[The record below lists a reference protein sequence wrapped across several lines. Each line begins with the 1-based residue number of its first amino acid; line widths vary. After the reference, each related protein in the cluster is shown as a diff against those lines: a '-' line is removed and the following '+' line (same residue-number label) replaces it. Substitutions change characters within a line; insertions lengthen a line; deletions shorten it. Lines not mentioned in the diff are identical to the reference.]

1 MTAANRQ
8 DEERMMRT
16 GLRTFTRAQAAK
28 TLLGLVPH
36 LSVDNLVRATRFAE
50 KLTRVERDK
59 AVIRALR
66 ELFEKRYPAVLM
78 AKDVMERLSPNCR
91 TKLIEN
97 LFVNAFLVGT
107 DKREIEMPK
116 KEGFKPP
123 MFVVISPTMRCN
135 LRCPGCYAG
144 EYEQHQGLS
153 TELVDRIIR
162 EAKAMGTYFI
172 TMSGGEV
179 FMRPDMFDIW
189 KEHDDVYFQLYT
201 NGSMIDEDV
210 ARRLEEC
217 GNVAPMISLEGFRER
232 TEARRGKGVYD
243 RVMKAMDHLREAGV
257 MFGAS
262 FTETRENMEEIASDE
277 ILDLLVEKGA
287 LVAWYFQY
295 IPIGREPH
303 TELMPTPE
311 QRDWLRRRLLKVRDE
326 KAIFI
331 GDFWNDGYYVEGCI
345 AGGREYIHINANGD
359 VEPCVFCHFSVDNI
373 RDKTL
378 KEVLNSD
385 FMKAIRREQP
395 YRENYLTPCM
405 LIDEP
410 DVLRK
415 VVARYHAHP
424 THAGAETLVTDL
436 KEEIDEYARSYRAI
450 ADDVWEKEYVEKNER
465 RVKSARYA

>member
-1 MTAANRQ
+1 M
-8 DEERMMRT
+8 
-16 GLRTFTRAQAAK
+16 
-28 TLLGLVPH
+28 GLVPH

-66 ELFEKRYPAVLM
+66 ELFEKRYPAVIM

-201 NGSMIDEDV
+201 NGSMIDEGV

-232 TEARRGKGVYD
+232 TEARRGRGVYD
-243 RVMKAMDHLREAGV
+243 RVMTAMDQLREAGV
-257 MFGAS
+257 MVGVS
-262 FTETRENMEEIASDE
+262 FTETRENMEEIASNE
-277 ILDLLVEKGA
+277 ILDLLVE
-287 LVAWYFQY
+287 
-295 IPIGREPH
+295 
-303 TELMPTPE
+303 
-311 QRDWLRRRLLKVRDE
+311 
-326 KAIFI
+326 
-331 GDFWNDGYYVEGCI
+331 
-345 AGGREYIHINANGD
+345 
-359 VEPCVFCHFSVDNI
+359 
-373 RDKTL
+373 
-378 KEVLNSD
+378 
-385 FMKAIRREQP
+385 
-395 YRENYLTPCM
+395 
-405 LIDEP
+405 
-410 DVLRK
+410 
-415 VVARYHAHP
+415 
-424 THAGAETLVTDL
+424 
-436 KEEIDEYARSYRAI
+436 
-450 ADDVWEKEYVEKNER
+450 
-465 RVKSARYA
+465 

>member
-1 MTAANRQ
+1 MKA
-8 DEERMMRT
+8 
-16 GLRTFTRAQAAK
+16 GLRTQGRAQAARA
-28 TLLGLVPH
+28 LLNLVPH
-36 LSVDNLVRATRFAE
+36 ISVDNLVRASKFAE
-50 KLTRVERDK
+50 KLTRVERDRQ
-59 AVIRALR
+59 VIKALR
-66 ELFEKRYPAVLM
+66 ELFEERHPAVLM

-91 TKLIEN
+91 SKLIEN
-97 LFVNAFLVGT
+97 LFVNAFLLGT
-107 DKREIEMPK
+107 DMREIEMPK
-116 KEGFKPP
+116 REGFKPP
-123 MFVVISPTMRCN
+123 MFIVISPTMRCN

-153 TELVDRIIR
+153 TELVDRIIT

-201 NGSMIDEDV
+201 NGTMIDEKT
-210 ARRLEEC
+210 AAKLEEC
-217 GNVAPMISLEGFRER
+217 GNVSPMISLEGYKER
-232 TEARRGKGVYD
+232 TDARRGPGTFD
-243 RVMKAMDHLREAGV
+243 RVMRAMDNLREAGV
-257 MFGAS
+257 MFGTS

-277 ILDLLVEKGA
+277 ILDMLVEKGA

-303 TELMPTPE
+303 TDLMPTPQ
-311 QRDWLRRRLLKVRDE
+311 QRDWLRRRLLDIREE

-345 AGGREYIHINANGD
+345 AAGREYIHVNANGD

-373 RDKTL
+373 RDKSL

-410 DVLRK
+410 DVLRNA
-415 VVARYHAHP
+415 VAKYHAHA
-424 THAGAETLVTDL
+424 THPGAETLVTDL
-436 KEEIDEYARSYRAI
+436 KEEIDDYARSYRAI
-450 ADDVWEKEYVEKNER
+450 ADEVWEKEYKEKSSR
-465 RVKSARYA
+465 RVKSARYS

>member
-1 MTAANRQ
+1 MANI
-8 DEERMMRT
+8 RT
-16 GLRTFTRAQAAK
+16 LTRAQAAK
-28 TLLGLVPH
+28 TLLGLVPRI
-36 LSVDNLVRATRFAE
+36 SVDNLVRASIFAE
-50 KLTRVERDK
+50 KLTRVERDR
-59 AVIRALR
+59 AVVRALR
-66 ELFEKRYPAVLM
+66 QRFEEEHPATLM
-78 AKDVMERLSPNCR
+78 AKDVMERLSPNVR
-91 TKLIEN
+91 KKIIQN

-123 MFVVISPTMRCN
+123 MLLVISPTMRCN
-135 LRCPGCYAG
+135 LKCPGCYAG
-144 EYEQHQGLS
+144 AYEQDEGIS

-189 KEHDDVYFQLYT
+189 KEHDDVFFQLYT
-201 NGSMIDEDV
+201 NGTLIDRK
-210 ARRLEEC
+210 AAAKLEEC
-217 GNVAPMISLEGFRER
+217 GNVAPMISLEGFRAR
-232 TEARRGKGVYD
+232 TDARRGDGAFD
-243 RVMKAMDHLREAGV
+243 RVLEAMDSLREAGV

-262 FTETRENMEEIASDE
+262 FTETRDNMEEIASGE
-277 ILDLLVEKGA
+277 MLDLLVEKGA

-295 IPIGREPH
+295 VPIGREPH
-303 TELMPTPE
+303 TELMPTPQ
-311 QRDWLRRRLLKVRDE
+311 QRDWLRRRLLGLREE

-345 AGGREYIHINANGD
+345 AAGREYLHVNANGD
-359 VEPCVFCHFSVDNI
+359 VEPCVFCHFAVDNI
-373 RDKTL
+373 KDKSL

-410 DVLRK
+410 DVLRR
-415 VVARYHAHP
+415 VVARYHAYP
-424 THAGAETLVTDL
+424 THAGAETLVTSL
-436 KEEIDEYARSYRAI
+436 KGEIDAYAKSYRVI
-450 ADDVWEKEYVEKNER
+450 ADDVWESEYREKSSR
-465 RVKSARYA
+465 RVKSARYS

>member
-1 MTAANRQ
+1 MKTR
-8 DEERMMRT
+8 
-16 GLRTFTRAQAAK
+16 LRTLTRAQAAK
-28 TLLGLVPH
+28 KLLGLVPR

-50 KLTRVERDK
+50 KLTRVERDRE
-59 AVIRALR
+59 VIRALR
-66 ELFEKRYPAVLM
+66 GLFEKRYPAVLM

-91 TKLIEN
+91 AKLIEN

-123 MFVVISPTMRCN
+123 MLLVISPTMRCN

-201 NGSMIDEDV
+201 NGSMIDEAV
-210 ARRLEEC
+210 AARLEAC
-217 GNVAPMISLEGFRER
+217 GNVAPMISLEGFRDR
-232 TEARRGKGVYD
+232 TEARRGRGVYE
-243 RVMKAMDHLREAGV
+243 RVMTAMDRLREAGV

-262 FTETRENMEEIASDE
+262 FTETRENMDEIASDE
-277 ILDLLVEKGA
+277 MLDLLVEKGA

-311 QRDWLRRRLLKVRDE
+311 QRDWLRRRLLDVRDK
-326 KAIFI
+326 KAIFL

-345 AGGREYIHINANGD
+345 AAGREYIHINANGD
-359 VEPCVFCHFSVDNI
+359 VEPCVFCHFAVDNI
-373 RDKTL
+373 RDKSL

-395 YRENYLTPCM
+395 YRENCLTPCM

-410 DVLRK
+410 DVLRQA
-415 VVARYHAHP
+415 VARYHAHP
-424 THAGAETLVTDL
+424 THLGAETLVTDL
-436 KEEIDEYARSYRAI
+436 KQEIDQYARSYRAI
-450 ADDVWEKEYVEKNER
+450 ADDVWEKEYKQKNER

>member
-1 MTAANRQ
+1 MAGIGTL
-8 DEERMMRT
+8 T
-16 GLRTFTRAQAAK
+16 KAQAAK

-36 LSVDNLVRATRFAE
+36 ISVENLVRASRFAE

-66 ELFEKRYPAVLM
+66 ELFEQEHPAVLM
-78 AKDVMERLSPNCR
+78 AKDVMERLSPNVR
-91 TKLIEN
+91 RKIIEN
-97 LFVNAFLVGT
+97 LFVNAFLIGT

-153 TELVDRIIR
+153 TELVDRIIT
-162 EAKAMGTYFI
+162 EAKSMGTYFI
-172 TMSGGEV
+172 TMSGGEI

-189 KEHDDVYFQLYT
+189 QEHNDVFFQLYT
-201 NGSMIDEDV
+201 NGTMIDAKM

-232 TEARRGKGVYD
+232 TDARRGPGTFD
-243 RVMKAMDHLREAGV
+243 RVFRAMDHLREAGV
-257 MFGAS
+257 LFGTS

-277 ILDLLVEKGA
+277 IIDLLVDKGA

-303 TELMPTPE
+303 VELMPTPE
-311 QRDWLRRRLLKVRDE
+311 QRDWLRRRLLKLRDE

-345 AGGREYIHINANGD
+345 AAGREYLHINANGD
-359 VEPCVFCHFSVDNI
+359 VEPCVFCHFAVDNI
-373 RDKTL
+373 RDKSL
-378 KEVLNSD
+378 KEALNSD

-395 YRENYLTPCM
+395 YRDNYLTPCM

-410 DVLRK
+410 TVLRQA
-415 VVARYHAHP
+415 VARHHAYP
-424 THAGAETLVTDL
+424 THSGAETLITSL
-436 KEEIDEYARSYRAI
+436 KDEIDAYASSYRAI
-450 ADDVWEKEYVEKNER
+450 ADEVWDKEYAEKSGR

>member
-1 MTAANRQ
+1 MANIS
-8 DEERMMRT
+8 T
-16 GLRTFTRAQAAK
+16 LTRAQAAK
-28 TLLGLVPH
+28 TMLNLVPRI
-36 LSVDNLVRATRFAE
+36 SVENLVRASRFAE
-50 KLTRVERDK
+50 KLTRVERDR

-66 ELFEKRYPAVLM
+66 ELFEREHPAILM
-78 AKDVMERLSPNCR
+78 AKDVMERLSPNVR
-91 TKLIEN
+91 KKIIQN
-97 LFVNAFLVGT
+97 LFVNAFLTGT
-107 DKREIEMPK
+107 DKREIEMPR

-123 MFVVISPTMRCN
+123 MLLVISPTMRCN

-144 EYEQHQGLS
+144 EYEQDQGLP

-162 EAKAMGTYFI
+162 EAKSMGTYFI
-172 TMSGGEV
+172 TMSGGEI

-189 KEHDDVYFQLYT
+189 KEHDDVFFQLYT
-201 NGSMIDEDV
+201 NGTLIDDKV
-210 ARRLEEC
+210 AARLEEC

-232 TEARRGKGVYD
+232 TDARRGPGAFD
-243 RVMKAMDHLREAGV
+243 RVLSAMDSLREAGV

-303 TELMPTPE
+303 IELMPTPQ
-311 QRDWLRRRLLKVRDE
+311 QRDWLRRRLLDIREE

-345 AGGREYIHINANGD
+345 AAGREYIHINANGD
-359 VEPCVFCHFSVDNI
+359 VEPCVFCHFAVDNI
-373 RDKTL
+373 KEKTL

-410 DVLRK
+410 DVLRRT
-415 VVARYHAHP
+415 VARYHAYP
-424 THAGAETLVTDL
+424 THDGAETLVTTL
-436 KEEIDEYARSYRAI
+436 KGEIDEYARSYRAI
-450 ADDVWEKEYVEKNER
+450 ADEVWERDYKRKNER

>member
-1 MTAANRQ
+1 MAGIGTMTK
-8 DEERMMRT
+8 
-16 GLRTFTRAQAAK
+16 AQAAK

-36 LSVDNLVRATRFAE
+36 ISVENLVRASRFAE

-66 ELFEKRYPAVLM
+66 ELFEQEHPAVLM
-78 AKDVMERLSPNCR
+78 AKDVMERLSPNVR
-91 TKLIEN
+91 KKLIQN
-97 LFVNAFLVGT
+97 LFVNAFLIGT

-144 EYEQHQGLS
+144 EYEQHKGLS
-153 TELVDRIIR
+153 TELVDRIIT
-162 EAKAMGTYFI
+162 EAKSMGTYFI
-172 TMSGGEV
+172 TMSGGEI

-189 KEHDDVYFQLYT
+189 KQHDDVYFQLYT
-201 NGSMIDEDV
+201 NGTMIDEKT

-232 TEARRGKGVYD
+232 TDARRGPGTFDKVLA
-243 RVMKAMDHLREAGV
+243 AMDNLREAGV

-303 TELMPTPE
+303 VGLMPTPE
-311 QRDWLRRRLLKVRDE
+311 QRDWLRRRLLVVREE

-331 GDFWNDGYYVEGCI
+331 GDFWNDGYFVEGCI
-345 AGGREYIHINANGD
+345 AAGREYLHINANGD
-359 VEPCVFCHFSVDNI
+359 VEPCVFCHFAVDNI
-373 RDKTL
+373 RDKSL
-378 KEVLNSD
+378 KEALNSD

-395 YRENYLTPCM
+395 YRENCLTPCM

-410 DVLRK
+410 TVLRNA
-415 VVARYHAHP
+415 VARYHAYP
-424 THAGAETLVTDL
+424 THDGAETLVTVL
-436 KEEIDEYARSYRAI
+436 KDEIDAYARSYRAI
-450 ADDVWEKEYVEKNER
+450 ADEVWEKEYAEKDGR
-465 RVKSARYA
+465 RIKSARYS

>member
-1 MTAANRQ
+1 
-8 DEERMMRT
+8 MRA
-16 GLRTFTRAQAAK
+16 GLRTLSKAQAAK
-28 TLLGLVPH
+28 ALLSLVPYI
-36 LSVDNLVRATRFAE
+36 SIDNLVRASKFAE

-59 AVIRALR
+59 EVIRALR
-66 ELFEKRYPAVLM
+66 GHFEERHPAVLM

-91 TKLIEN
+91 RKLIEN
-97 LFVNAFLVGT
+97 LFVNALLVGT
-107 DKREIEMPK
+107 DKREIEMPER
-116 KEGFKPP
+116 EGFKPP
-123 MFVVISPTMRCN
+123 MLLVISPTMRCN

-144 EYEQHQGLS
+144 EYDQHKGLS
-153 TELVDRIIR
+153 TELVDRVIT
-162 EAKAMGTYFI
+162 EAKEMGTYFI

-189 KEHDDVYFQLYT
+189 KEHGDVYFQLYT
-201 NGSMIDEDV
+201 NGTLIDER
-210 ARRLEEC
+210 AAAKLEEC
-217 GNVAPMISLEGFRER
+217 GNVAPMISLEGLKER
-232 TEARRGKGVYD
+232 TDARRGAGTFD
-243 RVMKAMDHLREAGV
+243 RVMRAMDNLREAGV
-257 MFGAS
+257 MFGTS

-277 ILDLLVEKGA
+277 ILDMLVEKGA
-287 LVAWYFQY
+287 MVAWYFQY

-311 QRDWLRRRLLKVRDE
+311 QRDWLRRRLLEVRDE

-345 AGGREYIHINANGD
+345 AAGREYIHINANGD
-359 VEPCVFCHFSVDNI
+359 VEPCVFCHFAVDSI
-373 RDKTL
+373 MDKSL

-410 DVLRK
+410 EVLRAA
-415 VVARYHAHP
+415 VARYHAHP
-424 THAGAETLVTDL
+424 THPGAETLVTDL
-436 KEEIDEYARSYRAI
+436 KSEIDAYARSYRVI
-450 ADDVWEKEYVEKNER
+450 ADEVWDREYKDKSSR

>member
-1 MTAANRQ
+1 
-8 DEERMMRT
+8 MRT
-16 GLRTFTRAQAAK
+16 GLSTFTRAQAAK

-36 LSVDNLVRATRFAE
+36 LSIDNLVRATRFAE
-50 KLTRVERDK
+50 KLTRVERDRE
-59 AVIRALR
+59 VIRALR

-107 DKREIEMPK
+107 DMREIEMPRR
-116 KEGFKPP
+116 EGFKPP
-123 MFVVISPTMRCN
+123 MFLVISPTMRCN

-153 TELVDRIIR
+153 TELVDRVIC
-162 EAKAMGTYFI
+162 EAKTMGTYFI

-201 NGSMIDEDV
+201 NGSMIDESV

-217 GNVAPMISLEGFRER
+217 GNVSPMISLEGFRER

-243 RVMKAMDHLREAGV
+243 RVMTAMDHLREAGV

-262 FTETRENMEEIASDE
+262 FTETRENMDEIASDE
-277 ILDLLVEKGA
+277 MLDLLVEKGA

-303 TELMPTPE
+303 TELMPTPR
-311 QRDWLRRRLLKVRDE
+311 QRDWLRRRLLDVRDE

-345 AGGREYIHINANGD
+345 AAGREYIHINANGD

-395 YRENYLTPCM
+395 YRDNYLTPCM

-410 DVLRK
+410 DVLRQA
-415 VVARYHAHP
+415 VARYHAHP
-424 THAGAETLVTDL
+424 THPGAETLVTNL
-436 KEEIDEYARSYRAI
+436 KHEIDEYASSYRAI
-450 ADDVWEKEYVEKNER
+450 ADDVWEREYKDKSAR

>member
-1 MTAANRQ
+1 MK
-8 DEERMMRT
+8 T

-28 TLLGLVPH
+28 RLLSFVPH

-97 LFVNAFLVGT
+97 LFVNALLVGT
-107 DKREIEMPK
+107 DKREIEMPE

-123 MFVVISPTMRCN
+123 MLLVISPTMRCN

-201 NGSMIDEDV
+201 NGSMIDEAV
-210 ARRLEEC
+210 AARLEEC

-232 TEARRGKGVYD
+232 TEARRGRGLYD
-243 RVMKAMDHLREAGV
+243 RVMTAMDYLREAGV

-295 IPIGREPH
+295 VPIGREPR

-311 QRDWLRRRLLKVRDE
+311 QRDWLRRRLLEARDD

-345 AGGREYIHINANGD
+345 AAGREYIHINANGD
-359 VEPCVFCHFSVDNI
+359 VEPCVFCHFAVDNI

-410 DVLRK
+410 DVLRQA
-415 VVARYHAHP
+415 VARYHAHP
-424 THAGAETLVTDL
+424 THLGAETLVTDL
-436 KEEIDEYARSYRAI
+436 KQEIDEYARSYRAI
-450 ADDVWEKEYVEKNER
+450 ADAVWEREYKERNER
-465 RVKSARYA
+465 RVRSARYA